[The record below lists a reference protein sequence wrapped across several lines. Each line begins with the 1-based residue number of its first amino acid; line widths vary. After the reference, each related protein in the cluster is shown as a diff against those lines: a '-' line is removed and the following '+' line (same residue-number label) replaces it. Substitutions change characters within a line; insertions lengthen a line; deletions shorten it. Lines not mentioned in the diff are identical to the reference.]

1 MFEKCA
7 QRATAKRAVDPSH
20 TPHTPLT
27 HLSHTPHTPL
37 THPSHTPHTPLTYP
51 SHTPHTPLTHPFTPL
66 THPSHTPHT
75 RLTPPSLTPLC
86 RMVEKRAQRA
96 TAKRAVLDPSQR
108 KMRLKR
114 FLDALD
120 KDNFQ
125 EGQSF
130 TSSSKM
136 YCMRFSFSTRQASIK
151 FASCHSQIC
160 ILSFTNHNHNLFI
173 LFF

>member
-1 MFEKCA
+1 MGST
-7 QRATAKRAVDPSH
+7 RSY
-20 TPHTPLT
+20 T
-27 HLSHTPHTPL
+27 HPSHTPHTPL
-37 THPSHTPHTPLTYP
+37 THPSHTPQPPLTHPSHTPHIPLTHP
-51 SHTPHTPLTHPFTPL
+51 SHTPHTPLTHTPHSHPL
-66 THPSHTPHT
+66 TA
-75 RLTPPSLTPLC
+75 PLC

-136 YCMRFSFSTRQASIK
+136 YCTCISFSTRQASIK
-151 FASCHSQIC
+151 FASCHSQITA
-160 ILSFTNHNHNLFI
+160 S
-173 LFF
+173 